1 LPAKLV
7 DQVRVNA
14 SACGTPTMPVLGRN
28 NAGLSQDLREV
39 ALTPRPWRDRAGLL
53 FVGAFAAPDS
63 PNYDSLCW
71 FVDSVLP
78 LIEQALGYETRL
90 TIVASMGE
98 GVDLARFADHHRIT
112 LLGEVVDT
120 IPLYDAH
127 RVFIAPTRLAAGVPY
142 KVHEAASYGVP
153 VVATTL
159 LRDQL
164 GWEDGQDL
172 LAAAPSDPEAFANH
186 IIALYRTE
194 GDCLTFGGG
203 TNRR

>member
-1 LPAKLV
+1 
-7 DQVRVNA
+7 
-14 SACGTPTMPVLGRN
+14 MPVLGRN

-194 GDCLTFGGG
+194 ALWSRVRDAAAGRVGADCGRDAYERALVEILT
-203 TNRR
+203 